1 MKRVMSFR
9 EYKLNEMEEMETP
22 FELDEALLDELVELV
37 GSEEDVEEAAEEA
50 YAELSSA
57 AENGELEMSDED
69 MPEKL
74 VVAALLVKLV
84 QNGKLGPDDA
94 DELIEKYLG

>member
-37 GSEEDVEEAAEEA
+37 GSEEDIEEAAEEA
-50 YAELSSA
+50 HADLADA
-57 AENGELEMSDED
+57 AENGEIEMSDED

-74 VVAALLVKLV
+74 VIAALLVKLV
-84 QNGKLGPDDA
+84 EKGKLGPDDA
-94 DELIEKYLG
+94 DGLIEKYLG

>member
-1 MKRVMSFR
+1 MERVMSFR

-22 FELDEALLDELVELV
+22 FELDESLLDELVEIV
-37 GSEEDVEEAAEEA
+37 GSEEEVETAAEEA
-50 YAELSSA
+50 YTDLANA
-57 AENGELEMSDED
+57 AESGELEMSEED

-84 QNGKLGPDDA
+84 EKGKLGPEDA
-94 DELIEKYLG
+94 DGLIEKYLG